1 MKTTANQQAD
11 RIAAYRAQFAE
22 AATLL
27 KVLAHHIENLGHE
40 DLATVNWGHVGSA
53 GGLVE
58 WLRIPASMVVD
69 IDATD
74 PELPQALA
82 AYRKQHGLDKR

>member
-1 MKTTANQQAD
+1 MKTRTSQAD
-11 RIAAYRAQFAE
+11 IAAAYKAQYAE

-40 DLATVNWGHVGSA
+40 DLDTVHWGHVGDA
-53 GGLVE
+53 GAVVEALRNAAALV
-58 WLRIPASMVVD
+58 VN

-74 PELPQALA
+74 PELPAALA
-82 AYRKQHGLDKR
+82 AYIKQHGLTQR